1 MSDYTRDELVALRAF
16 YARQLLE
23 DTVPFWFPRSFDRE
37 HGGFLLMRDADGGLL
52 DDDKAVWIQGRAT
65 WLLATLYNTVGA
77 GDTVAG
83 ARDTVTCPGDAVA
96 GGGDAVAGPRDAVA
110 GLSVCVEKKQEWLEG
125 AKLGYDFLNR
135 HCFDADGRMFF
146 HVARDGRP
154 IRKRRYFFS
163 ETFYVIAA
171 AAYARAA
178 GDPEAAGR
186 AREVFGRC
194 LDYALKPGLLP
205 AKFTGVRPVRGIGV
219 PMILLNTA
227 QQLRDTIVDP
237 RCDEWISRWI
247 EEIETYFV
255 KDDIAC
261 VMEQVAPDGSI
272 IDHID
277 GRTLNPGH
285 AIEGAWFI
293 LHEARHRNNDPALIR
308 LGCRMLDYMW
318 ERGWDKEHGGVLY
331 FRDVYD
337 RPVQEYWQDMK
348 FWWPHN
354 ETIIATLLAYLMTG
368 EEKYARWHRQVHAY
382 AYSHFHDAQHG
393 EWFGYLHRD
402 GSLAQRAKGNLFK
415 GPFHLPRQEWYCM
428 QILDQY
434 LAS

>member
-1 MSDYTRDELVALRAF
+1 MIMETIFKMSEYTREELEGLRAF

-52 DDDKAVWIQGRAT
+52 DDDKAIWIQGRAT
-65 WLLATLYNTVGA
+65 WLLSTLYNSI
-77 GDTVAG
+77 DRREQWLDG
-83 ARDTVTCPGDAVA
+83 ARQGF
-96 GGGDAVAGPRDAVA
+96 
-110 GLSVCVEKKQEWLEG
+110 
-125 AKLGYDFLNR
+125 DFLNK
-135 HCFDADGRMFF
+135 HGLDSDGRMFF
-146 HVARDGRP
+146 HVTRDGRP
-154 IRKRRYFFS
+154 IRRRRYFFS

-171 AAYARAA
+171 AAYARAS
-178 GDPEAAGR
+178 GSEEAAGR
-186 AREVFGRC
+186 ARTVFGKC
-194 LDYALKPGLLP
+194 LEYASDASLLP
-205 AKFTGVRPVRGIGV
+205 AKFTATRPTRGIGV
-219 PMILLNTA
+219 PMIMLNTA
-227 QQLRDTIVDP
+227 QQLRETIGDH
-237 RCDEWISRWI
+237 RSDAWISRWI

-293 LHEARHRNNDPALIR
+293 LHEARHRNNDPSLIR

-318 ERGWDKEHGGVLY
+318 ERGWDQEYGGILY
-331 FRDVYD
+331 FRDVYH

-354 ETIIATLLAYLMTG
+354 EAIIATLLAYLMTG
-368 EEKYARWHRQVHAY
+368 EEKYARWHRQVHGY
-382 AYSHFHDAQHG
+382 AYSHFHDDLHG

-402 GSLAQRAKGNLFK
+402 GSIAQRAKGNLFK
-415 GPFHLPRQEWYCM
+415 GPFHLPRQEWYCI

-434 LAS
+434 LGS